1 MIISLFDVKFA
12 PFRIVICW
20 LTNTIFMHYSIDAQI
35 EQVVCPNLI
44 ITIPILV
51 IMQVLFIVYYI
62 IYICVFSSLSF
73 SPLEIDDCATTTYSS
88 STLMGFLVTEHE

>member
-1 MIISLFDVKFA
+1 
-12 PFRIVICW
+12 
-20 LTNTIFMHYSIDAQI
+20 MHYSIDAQI

-62 IYICVFSSLSF
+62 IYICVFSSLFF
-73 SPLEIDDCATTTYSS
+73 SPLEIDDRATTKYSS
-88 STLMGFLVTEHE
+88 PSTLMGFLVAEHE

>member
-1 MIISLFDVKFA
+1 MIISLFDVKFP

-20 LTNTIFMHYSIDAQI
+20 LTNKIFMHYSIDAQI

-51 IMQVLFIVYYI
+51 IMQVLFIVYCI

-73 SPLEIDDCATTTYSS
+73 FPLEIDDSATTMYSS
-88 STLMGFLVTEHE
+88 PSTLL